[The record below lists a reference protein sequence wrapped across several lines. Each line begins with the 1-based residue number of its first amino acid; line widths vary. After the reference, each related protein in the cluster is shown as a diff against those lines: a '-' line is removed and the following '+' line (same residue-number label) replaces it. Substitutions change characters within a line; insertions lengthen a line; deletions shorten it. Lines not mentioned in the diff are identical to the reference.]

1 MPDSCSSTNSA
12 GIGTPEA
19 IAISST
25 TLRSRRSDRSVVSS
39 APGTPPSWVATASPP
54 ARSDA
59 TRYIDPSPITAMVA
73 MLAKAKVPGDGGAS
87 SVPHASQTATST
99 ASTMPTTARPNST
112 SSRVETR
119 RACAWRSKKFT
130 SELDLRRRADGRL
143 LVGRDLEQRGLPEAE
158 VVGDQAGR
166 EHLAPVVVGHDA
178 VVERLP
184 RERDLVLRARQL
196 LGQLHHVL

>member
-1 MPDSCSSTNSA
+1 MADSCSSTNSA

-39 APGTPPSWVATASPP
+39 ATGTPPSCVATASPP

-59 TRYIDPSPITAMVA
+59 TRYIDPRPITATVA
-73 MLAKAKVPGDGGAS
+73 MLANAITPGDGGCP
-87 SVPHASQTATST
+87 SVPHASQTAALT

-112 SSRVETR
+112 SKRVDTR

-130 SELDLRRRADGRL
+130 SELDLRCRADLGL
-143 LVGRDLEQRGLPEAE
+143 LVGRDLEQGRGLEPE

-166 EHLAPVVVGHDA
+166 EHLATVVVGHHA
-178 VVERLP
+178 VVERLA
-184 RERDLVLRARQL
+184 RERDLVLGTRQL
-196 LGQLHHVL
+196 LGQLH